1 MNGSPFE
8 NCSLIYWTTCLDRG
22 NLTHCYHCDLLTQAL
37 SFFCV
42 CVCDAQQNLRAKMRV
57 KGSPLCC
64 AHSKTRKTRSLS
76 HWPQSVHVWNPQMG
90 PAVEEKQEIGKPDKT
105 QSHGRTVSLI
115 DTLLTVCMWALVEI
129 LSWIVSVLWWDNKGD
144 CTSRQ
149 TSGRSL
155 TITLIKS
162 SRGSKV
168 RLSEGAYGPQATST
182 FSGSAT
188 NEECGVE
195 EDGFKFKLNLKNWS
209 DRSYLHL
216 SPFSCQNC
224 RTAEEQPKSTTTLQ
238 EFSQTGRKC

>member
-1 MNGSPFE
+1 MVVLLKMVHLSIGPHALTEETWPIVIIVIFWLRLQVFL
-8 NCSLIYWTTCLDRG
+8 CVWCPKKFTCKNARER
-22 NLTHCYHCDLLTQAL
+22 
-37 SFFCV
+37 F
-42 CVCDAQQNLRAKMRV
+42 
-57 KGSPLCC
+57 PLVLCTLK
-64 AHSKTRKTRSLS
+64 KTLS

-105 QSHGRTVSLI
+105 QSHGRTASLI
-115 DTLLTVCMWALVEI
+115 NTLLTVCMWALVEI
-129 LSWIVSVLWWDNKGD
+129 LSWIVSVLWWNNKGD

-188 NEECGVE
+188 NEECGV
-195 EDGFKFKLNLKNWS
+195 
-209 DRSYLHL
+209 
-216 SPFSCQNC
+216 
-224 RTAEEQPKSTTTLQ
+224 
-238 EFSQTGRKC
+238 